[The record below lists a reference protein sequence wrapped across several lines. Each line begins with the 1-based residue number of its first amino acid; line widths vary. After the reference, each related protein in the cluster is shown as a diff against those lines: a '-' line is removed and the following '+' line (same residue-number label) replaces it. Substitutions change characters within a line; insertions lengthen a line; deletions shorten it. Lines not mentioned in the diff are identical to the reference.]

1 MSRSVYCTLSEE
13 AGENLL
19 IAGNHGG
26 QIDLNMDMDDEEDF
40 GGNEVQCS
48 NAVYWTLAQSLNPM
62 LVNGE
67 VALSIYDR
75 KEYFT
80 PYLSCNAAYKTIANP
95 KMLAKEIFDLY
106 ALVKERDN
114 GADSSERKML
124 AIMNAQT
131 LYQLKELRNE
141 PVEQP
146 PAPAAPTFTARP
158 AAPAMAQAK
167 AGSLLAGLSAPA
179 KISNT
184 PTAFAAASPR
194 PAAGGGAVPA
204 NLTASQ
210 ALQYILQ
217 YGPQYNVYVI
227 MSSSNLGIL
236 LRDVMERMTNLKNLF
251 HHIICMQ
258 MSEDDLSVQLGIRS
272 LRIGDMGAKH
282 AFYANEIASPK
293 PQRFRPYFD
302 ENL

>member
-1 MSRSVYCTLSEE
+1 
-13 AGENLL
+13 
-19 IAGNHGG
+19 
-26 QIDLNMDMDDEEDF
+26 
-40 GGNEVQCS
+40 
-48 NAVYWTLAQSLNPM
+48 
-62 LVNGE
+62 
-67 VALSIYDR
+67 
-75 KEYFT
+75 
-80 PYLSCNAAYKTIANP
+80 
-95 KMLAKEIFDLY
+95 
-106 ALVKERDN
+106 
-114 GADSSERKML
+114 
-124 AIMNAQT
+124 
-131 LYQLKELRNE
+131 
-141 PVEQP
+141 
-146 PAPAAPTFTARP
+146 
-158 AAPAMAQAK
+158 MAQAK

-184 PTAFAAASPR
+184 PAFAAASPR

-227 MSSSNLGIL
+227 MSSCNLGIL

-258 MSEDDLSVQLGIRS
+258 MSEDDLAVQLGIRS